1 MYRHVEAPYCPW
13 LHSVTILLIHLK
25 FLKKK
30 YGLSLE
36 KDQTLFLY
44 EISFLA
50 TQTIFFLEYFSP
62 QTFSGSEGHFLHTM
76 VP

>member
-1 MYRHVEAPYCPW
+1 MSLATQCHYFAHTFEVPE
-13 LHSVTILLIHLK
+13 
-25 FLKKK
+25 KKK

-62 QTFSGSEGHFLHTM
+62 QTFSGSEGHFLHIM